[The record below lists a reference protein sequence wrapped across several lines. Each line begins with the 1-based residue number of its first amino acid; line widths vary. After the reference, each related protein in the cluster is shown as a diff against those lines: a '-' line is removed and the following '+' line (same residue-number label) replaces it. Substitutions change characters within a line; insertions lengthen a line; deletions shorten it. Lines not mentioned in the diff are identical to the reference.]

1 MTDEKFLA
9 EVGHVLLSMDCD
21 CDEVPAGDVHCP
33 AHRLARI
40 IKIIEKKDEEYK
52 KLHTEHGHAIGDIID
67 KVDYID
73 TLLKSQETLKKQ
85 CIIYGRELAQI
96 REE

>member
-52 KLHTEHGHAIGDIID
+52 KLHTEHGHAI
-67 KVDYID
+67 D

>member
-40 IKIIEKKDEEYK
+40 IKIIEDKNEILEISKRERRKLVAEIDFLDRQLTCAEKILSEEDDDE
-52 KLHTEHGHAIGDIID
+52 
-67 KVDYID
+67 
-73 TLLKSQETLKKQ
+73 
-85 CIIYGRELAQI
+85 
-96 REE
+96 